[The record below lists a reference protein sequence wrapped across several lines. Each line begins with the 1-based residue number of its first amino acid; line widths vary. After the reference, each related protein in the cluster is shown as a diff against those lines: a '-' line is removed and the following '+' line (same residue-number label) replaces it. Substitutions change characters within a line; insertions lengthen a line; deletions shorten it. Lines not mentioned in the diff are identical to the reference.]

1 MADTWSGDA
10 VSLVEA
16 FRAGER
22 TPVEELEATWAA
34 IDASELN
41 AVCFE
46 DRDAALDAAR
56 SADVSL
62 PFGGVPVGVK
72 ELDHVE
78 GWPDTGGSVMWADR
92 VAAYTST
99 KVQRLLDAG
108 AVLAAQT
115 TSSEF
120 GGLNQTWTKLHGAT
134 ENPWK
139 AGRTPGGS
147 SGGSAAGVAGGLF
160 PIATAGDGGGS
171 IRIPAAFCGLV
182 GLKSTYGRI
191 PKGPHVTVGNLTAV
205 PGCVS
210 RSVRDTARWFDVS
223 NGHDRHDPY
232 SLPKVGGWEAGLGAR
247 SGELTGSGV
256 IVDAT
261 LGGAVVADDTMA
273 LVDEAASFLI
283 ELAGMRRVDHPI
295 AIPKGGA
302 AWALSGGIG
311 LALDVDG
318 RWPEQADDLTPPMAA
333 GVRIAKERLDVE
345 TMVRFERRRTE
356 IFEAMAGLF
365 GVADFVMAASN
376 PDVAFAASGGIPS
389 EFGGKPSDR
398 GNNGALTIPSNIY
411 GNPAISIPIG
421 TDAAGLPVGLQ
432 VLGPHHSEP
441 LLLELA
447 HLIERARP
455 WPLVAP
461 GV

>member
-1 MADTWSGDA
+1 MVDTWKGDA

-16 FRAGER
+16 YRSGER
-22 TPVEELEATWAA
+22 TPAEELEASWAA
-34 IDASELN
+34 IDASSLN
-41 AVCFE
+41 AVCWE
-46 DRDAALDAAR
+46 DRAR
-56 SADVSL
+56 AMEQASSADVSL
-62 PFGGVPVGVK
+62 PFGGVPIGVK

-78 GWPDTGGSVMWADR
+78 GWPDTGGSVMWSDR
-92 VAAYTST
+92 VSSYTST
-99 KVQRLLDAG
+99 KMQRLMDAG
-108 AVLAAQT
+108 AVAAAQT

-134 ENPWK
+134 ENPWM

-147 SGGSAAGVAGGLF
+147 SGGSAAVVAGGVL
-160 PIATAGDGGGS
+160 PIATGGDGGGS

-191 PKGPHVTVGNLTAV
+191 PKGPHLTVGNLTAV

-210 RSVRDTARWFDVS
+210 RSVRDTARWFDVC

-232 SLPKVGGWEAGLGAR
+232 SLPRVEGWEAGLGSHGDEL
-247 SGELTGSGV
+247 SGGRV
-256 IVDAT
+256 IVDST

-273 LVDEAASFLI
+273 LVDEAAAFLI
-283 ELAGMRRVDHPI
+283 DLAGMRRVEHPI

-311 LALDVDG
+311 LSLDVDG
-318 RWPEQADDLTPPMAA
+318 RWPERADDLTPPMAA

-365 GVADFVMAASN
+365 DAADFIMGASN
-376 PDVAFAASGGIPS
+376 PDVAFAASGGIPKV
-389 EFGGKPSDR
+389 FGGKESDA

-421 TDAAGLPVGLQ
+421 TDAAGLPIGLQ
-432 VLGPHHSEP
+432 VLGPHHSEE

-447 HLIERARP
+447 RLVEIARP

>member
-1 MADTWSGDA
+1 MSATWKGDV

-16 FRAGER
+16 FRSGER

-41 AVCFE
+41 AVCYE
-46 DRDAALDAAR
+46 DREAAMEAAA

-62 PFGGVPVGVK
+62 PFGGVPIGVK

-78 GWPDTGGSVMWADR
+78 GWPDTGASVMWADR
-92 VAAYTST
+92 VASYTST
-99 KVQRLLDAG
+99 KMQRLVDAG

-134 ENPWK
+134 ENPWM

-160 PIATAGDGGGS
+160 PIATGGDGGGS
-171 IRIPAAFCGLV
+171 IRIPAGFCGLV

-205 PGCVS
+205 PGCMS

-232 SLPKVGGWEAGLGAR
+232 SLPKVSGWEAGLGTRAD
-247 SGELTGSGV
+247 ELAGAGV

-273 LVDEAASFLI
+273 LVDEAAAFLI
-283 ELAGMRRVDHPI
+283 ELAGMRRIDHPI

-302 AWALSGGIG
+302 AWSLSGGIG
-311 LALDVDG
+311 LSLDVDG

-365 GVADFVMAASN
+365 GVADFIMAASN

-447 HLIERARP
+447 HMVEQARP

>member
-92 VAAYTST
+92 VASYTST

-232 SLPKVGGWEAGLGAR
+232 SLPKVGGWEAGLGSRAE
-247 SGELTGSGV
+247 ELTGAGV